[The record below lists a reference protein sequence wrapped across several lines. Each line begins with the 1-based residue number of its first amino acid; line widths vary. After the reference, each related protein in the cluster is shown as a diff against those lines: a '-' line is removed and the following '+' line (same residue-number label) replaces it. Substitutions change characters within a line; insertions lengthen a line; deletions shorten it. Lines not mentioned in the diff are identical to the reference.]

1 MGIYNAELSAGS
13 MMPLESRRIAALLLT
28 HPTAEQWD
36 AALKS
41 DNFLQKKTMATA
53 RRQSRLIRNR
63 LQTLDDAGLELIAN
77 GEQEVAIQMLF
88 VAALKHSQLLADF
101 IRTVYC
107 ERMRGLETHLTAR
120 DWESFLSECNNRDEA
135 VSGWSDSTK
144 AKLFQ
149 VLVRVL
155 AEAKYLESS
164 RSMKLTP
171 QSVHPEVFR
180 YLKTRDETKI
190 LALMELKQ

>member
-13 MMPLESRRIAALLLT
+13 LMPLESRRIAALLLT

-36 AALKS
+36 SALKN
-41 DNFLQKKTMATA
+41 DNLLQKKTMATA

-63 LQTLDDAGLELIAN
+63 LQTLDDQGLELIAN
-77 GEQEVAIQMLF
+77 GGQEVCLQMLF

-101 IRTVYC
+101 LRTVYA
-107 ERMRGLETHLTAR
+107 ERLRGMETHLAAK
-120 DWESFLSECNNRDEA
+120 DWESFLIECNHRDEA
-135 VSGWSDSTK
+135 VLAWSDSTK

-155 AEAKYLESS
+155 AEAKYLEST
-164 RSMKLTP
+164 RGMKLTP
-171 QSVHPEVFR
+171 QSVHPDVVR
-180 YLKTRDETKI
+180 YLKTRNETKL
-190 LALMELKQ
+190 LALMEQQ